1 MKQGFVKS
9 FQISRQNS
17 LVDLFSKVLY
27 NGIMQRRALG
37 LQMRRHSFVNHN
49 HTPFRV
55 YALESGGLCKAK
67 PRDCVYL
74 SQC

>member
-1 MKQGFVKS
+1 MRRDFVKS
-9 FQISRQNS
+9 FQISRKNS
-17 LVDLFSKVLY
+17 LVDFLSKLIY

-55 YALESGGLCKAK
+55 YAFRSGGLCKAK
-67 PRDCVYL
+67 PRDCVDL